1 MMKANA
7 ALALFLLA
15 APALFAQEADPKPDY
30 SRPTLLRIAVEK
42 DRKERRAIRIEENTI
57 TFNALGTRWRFM
69 PAMLPLAGTR
79 PTTTKEWPDAFA
91 LTGTPYATTPRTFY
105 ARREINRELSRI
117 DKVTKKKAKIKVTT
131 Q

>member
-1 MMKANA
+1 MKANA

-15 APALFAQEADPKPDY
+15 APALFAQEADSKPDY
-30 SRPTLLRIAVEK
+30 SRPTLLRIVAA
-42 DRKERRAIRIEENTI
+42 KERADRRAIRIEDNTI
-57 TFNALGTRWRFM
+57 TFHALGTRWRFI

-91 LTGTPYATTPRTFY
+91 LTGTPYATLPRTFY
-105 ARREINRELSRI
+105 ARRDINKELARI
-117 DKVTKKKAKIKVTT
+117 DKVTKKKAKVKVTA